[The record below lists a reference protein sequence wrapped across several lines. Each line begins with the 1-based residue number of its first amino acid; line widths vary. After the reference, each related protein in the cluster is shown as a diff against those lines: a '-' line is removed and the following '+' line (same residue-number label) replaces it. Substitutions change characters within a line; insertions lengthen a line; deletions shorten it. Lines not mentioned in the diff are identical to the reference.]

1 MTHLYKK
8 TFHSVLSRIFGSL
21 LILGASLSIYAKPEM
36 KPLPANIAEVGS
48 EYYDF
53 KIKEFVSKDPQK
65 TYKVWLGIPKT
76 AQNGQKAYPS
86 VFMLDGNSAMSHLT
100 EEILK
105 SLYANDAPVL
115 VAIGYKTNL
124 PFATAL
130 RSLDYTPAD
139 LLTGKPA
146 QDPRNPERMSGGSAD
161 FRNVILKDIAPWVE
175 QNVKLD
181 AQKRALWGHSYGGLF
196 VLDSLLDGRYFSH
209 FFAASP
215 SLSWADERM
224 MQKIRA
230 VKLVKEPQKHVWLM
244 EDDLL
249 IHTGAQQSANFDANG
264 INKNRE
270 ILSIFDQ
277 QGVKAKFLIYP
288 NLKHGEVFKASL
300 LDVLSN
306 KLY

>member
-1 MTHLYKK
+1 MVYFYRKI
-8 TFHSVLSRIFGSL
+8 FNAVL
-21 LILGASLSIYAKPEM
+21 ASLFLLGLSSSLYAKPEM
-36 KPLPANIAEVGS
+36 KPLAPNIAEVGS

-53 KIKEFVSKDPQK
+53 KIKEFASKDPKK

-76 AQNGQKAYPS
+76 AQNEQKAYAS
-86 VFMLDGNSAMSHLT
+86 VFMLDGNAAMSHLN

-124 PFATAL
+124 PFATAF

-146 QDPRNPERMSGGSAD
+146 QDPRNPERMSGGSAE

-181 AQKRALWGHSYGGLF
+181 TQRRALWGHSYGGLF

-224 MQKIRA
+224 MQKIRT

-244 EDDLL
+244 EGDLL
-249 IHTGAQQSANFDANG
+249 IYTGAQQSANFDANG
-264 INKNRE
+264 VNKNRE

-277 QGVKAKFLIYP
+277 QGVESKFLIYP

>member
-1 MTHLYKK
+1 MY
-8 TFHSVLSRIFGSL
+8 
-21 LILGASLSIYAKPEM
+21 E
-36 KPLPANIAEVGS
+36 
-48 EYYDF
+48 
-53 KIKEFVSKDPQK
+53 
-65 TYKVWLGIPKT
+65 
-76 AQNGQKAYPS
+76 
-86 VFMLDGNSAMSHLT
+86 
-100 EEILK
+100 
-105 SLYANDAPVL
+105 NDAPVL

-224 MQKIRA
+224 MQKIRT

-244 EDDLL
+244 EGDLL
-249 IHTGAQQSANFDANG
+249 THSGTQQSANFDANG

-277 QGVKAKFLIYP
+277 QGIESKFLIYP